1 MSQESDDTYYQGTQ
15 FRIVKDDKGKA
26 SDIEWAEGETH
37 QDRTENKDNPNP
49 KPNPDPNRRKNCL
62 LMYDD
67 DPDIQWE
74 IALEIRGM

>member
-1 MSQESDDTYYQGTQ
+1 MSQESDDTYYQGAQ
-15 FRIVKDDKGKA
+15 FRILKNEKGKA
-26 SDIEWAEGETH
+26 SDIEWVEGTTH
-37 QDRTENKDNPNP
+37 QARTENQDKP

>member
-1 MSQESDDTYYQGTQ
+1 MSQDPIKDDTYYQGAQ
-15 FRIVKDDKGKA
+15 FRIVKNEKGKA
-26 SDIEWAEGETH
+26 SDIEWVEGETH
-37 QDRTENKDNPNP
+37 QARTEKKD

>member
-15 FRIVKDDKGKA
+15 FRIVKDEKGNA
-26 SDIEWAEGETH
+26 SNIEWAEGETH
-37 QDRTENKDNPNP
+37 QDRIEKKDE
-49 KPNPDPNRRKNCL
+49 PDPNRRKNCL

>member
-1 MSQESDDTYYQGTQ
+1 MSQ
-15 FRIVKDDKGKA
+15 DKGDKTGKA
-26 SDIEWAEGETH
+26 SNIELVEGETH
-37 QDRTENKDNPNP
+37 QDRIEKKD
-49 KPNPDPNRRKNCL
+49 KPDPNRRKNCL